1 MAFFKRDV
9 FGNIILVKRMLIST
23 IGMLTFPSFSWLN
36 KTKIEGTE
44 HLSNLPATNVLFV
57 SNHQTYFADVIAYL
71 HVFCSVKWKF
81 KNSIS
86 NPIYLLNP
94 QNNTSFIAA
103 QETMK
108 SGLLPKIFS
117 YVGSVQVK
125 RTWREAGKDIN
136 RKVNI
141 NEFGVIEKA
150 LNKGWVITFP
160 QGTTT
165 PFAPGRRGTAHII
178 KQYKPVVVPVVIDGF
193 RRAFDKKGLRLKKRG
208 VELSIRF
215 KKPLEVDY
223 EAGSDEILEKIMIAI
238 EQSDAF
244 HPHVN
249 SLDTL
254 TENSKAAL

>member
-1 MAFFKRDV
+1 MAFLKRDV
-9 FGNIILVKRMLIST
+9 FGNIILLKRLLISI

-44 HLSNLPATNVLFV
+44 FLKDLPLTNVLFV

-81 KNSIS
+81 SNSIS
-86 NPIYLLNP
+86 NPVYLLNP
-94 QNNTSFIAA
+94 QTNTSFIAA

-108 SGLLPKIFS
+108 SGILPKIFS

-125 RTWREAGKDIN
+125 RTWREAGKNIN
-136 RKVNI
+136 RKVDI
-141 NEFGVIEKA
+141 NEFSVIEKA

-178 KQYKPVVVPVVIDGF
+178 KQYKPIVVPVVINGF
-193 RRAFDKKGLRLKKRG
+193 RRAFDKKGMRLKKRG

-215 KKPLEVDY
+215 KKPLNVNFES
-223 EAGSDEILEKIMIAI
+223 GSDAILEQIMHAI

-244 HPHVN
+244 HPNLIQV
-249 SLDTL
+249 SEMEADY
-254 TENSKAAL
+254 KA